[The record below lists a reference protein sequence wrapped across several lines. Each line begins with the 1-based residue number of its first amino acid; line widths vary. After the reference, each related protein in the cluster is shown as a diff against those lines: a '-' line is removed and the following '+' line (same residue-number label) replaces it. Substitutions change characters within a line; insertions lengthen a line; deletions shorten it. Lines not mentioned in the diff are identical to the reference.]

1 MKALHLL
8 ILATVFTAGSVSLAS
23 AHSSTP
29 RVDRR
34 QVMQHAR
41 IHDGVRRGE
50 LTAGER
56 ARLRA
61 SQRHLRRLERR
72 AISDGAIT
80 RHERRH
86 LERAQD
92 LQSRRIAR
100 LKHNRRSI

>member
-8 ILATVFTAGSVSLAS
+8 IFAIVFTAASASLAS

-34 QVMQHAR
+34 QATQQTR

-50 LTAGER
+50 LTSAER

-72 AISDGAIT
+72 AVSDGAFT

-100 LKHNRRSI
+100 MKHNRRSI

>member
-8 ILATVFTAGSVSLAS
+8 ILATVFTAVTTSLAS
-23 AHSSTP
+23 AHPSTP

-34 QVMQHAR
+34 QATQHTR

-50 LTAGER
+50 LTSGER

-61 SQRHLRRLERR
+61 SQRHVRRLERR
-72 AISDGAIT
+72 AISDGTIT
-80 RHERRH
+80 RQERRH
-86 LERAQD
+86 IERAQD

-100 LKHNRRSI
+100 MKHNRRSI

>member
-1 MKALHLL
+1 MKSLHL
-8 ILATVFTAGSVSLAS
+8 IVLAMAFTATSASLVS

-34 QVMQHAR
+34 QATQQTR
-41 IHDGVRRGE
+41 IQEGVRRGE
-50 LTAGER
+50 LTSGER

-72 AISDGAIT
+72 SISDGAFT

-100 LKHNRRSI
+100 MRHNRRSI

>member
-1 MKALHLL
+1 MRAFQML
-8 ILATVFTAGSVSLAS
+8 ILATVFTATSASLVS

-34 QVMQHAR
+34 QATQQTRVQE
-41 IHDGVRRGE
+41 GVRRGE
-50 LTAGER
+50 LTSGER

-72 AISDGAIT
+72 AISDGAFT

-86 LERAQD
+86 LKRAQD
-92 LQSRRIAR
+92 LQSRHIAR
-100 LKHNRRSI
+100 MRHNRRSI

>member
-1 MKALHLL
+1 MRAFQML
-8 ILATVFTAGSVSLAS
+8 ILATVFTAASASLVS
-23 AHSSTP
+23 AHSSTL

-34 QVMQHAR
+34 QATQQTR
-41 IHDGVRRGE
+41 IRDGVRRGE
-50 LTAGER
+50 LTSGER

-72 AISDGAIT
+72 AISDGAFT

-92 LQSRRIAR
+92 RQSRRIAR
-100 LKHNRRSI
+100 MKHNRRSI

>member
-1 MKALHLL
+1 MKALHL
-8 ILATVFTAGSVSLAS
+8 IVLATVFAAMTTSLAS

-34 QVMQHAR
+34 QATQHAR

-61 SQRHLRRLERR
+61 GQRHLRRLERR

-92 LQSRRIAR
+92 LQSRHIAR
-100 LKHNRRSI
+100 MRHNRRSI

>member
-1 MKALHLL
+1 MKALHML
-8 ILATVFTAGSVSLAS
+8 ILASVFAAGSASLAS
-23 AHSSTP
+23 AHQSTP

-34 QVMQHAR
+34 QATQQTR

-72 AISDGAIT
+72 AISDGAFT

-100 LKHNRRSI
+100 MKHNRRSI

>member
-8 ILATVFTAGSVSLAS
+8 ILATVFTAVTTSLAS
-23 AHSSTP
+23 AHPRTP

-34 QVMQHAR
+34 QATQHMR

-50 LTAGER
+50 LTSGER

-61 SQRHLRRLERR
+61 SQRHVRRLERR
-72 AISDGAIT
+72 AISDGTIT
-80 RHERRH
+80 RQERRH
-86 LERAQD
+86 IERAQD

-100 LKHNRRSI
+100 MKHNRRSI